1 MKDMKTKYSNPTVNI
16 IKIAPIVLQSTS
28 IDTRSYREGNAQ
40 SIAAS
45 RRGNNLWDEEEEEE

>member
-1 MKDMKTKYSNPTVNI
+1 MKTKYSTPTVNI